1 MFLFE
6 QMFNTALNGIVSAGL
21 MSTILT
27 VAYGIL
33 LASLLFAAYE
43 AWARGGDVR
52 SLGVAAV
59 KYLAIGLLL
68 NGGGAIYDSIFR
80 AILQA
85 FNQIAHTMAGV
96 GPSDVFGAWITE
108 LRNAGLNSAT
118 LLNVITGAVAGILS
132 ALLLLIAMILYPV
145 AYMVFAILY
154 SLYGAI
160 LYVTGPLVLALM
172 PSIGLGTL
180 ARRYATNLMV
190 FAAWGLIYGILCRLT
205 LALNIN
211 SMAAITGAGNFA
223 GALTGASAEVLLAAA
238 SILFSVCILL
248 IPFLAKRIV
257 EGDLG
262 GTMMMVLG
270 AANSLVQSTLSAVAG
285 SAGGFGKGTSGVSE
299 GGALASSGSP
309 STGGTTAAGGASAGS
324 GGSGGGVAGGA
335 KALTGPGGG
344 GGGRGMGDFRPVNVP
359 HAIGWLAGAAA
370 AAGVQGGKSVVSAGR
385 NLISK
390 SQGNSGGGNPTPP
403 AKPSGDLN
411 PVDEWV

>member
-1 MFLFE
+1 VFLFE

-85 FNQIAHTMAGV
+85 FNQMAHTMAGV

-154 SLYGAI
+154 SLYGAK

-190 FAAWGLIYGILCRLT
+190 FAGWGLIYGILCRLT

-270 AANSLVQSTLSAVAG
+270 AANSLVQSTVSAVAG
-285 SAGGFGKGTSGVSE
+285 SAGGFSKGTSGLSD
-299 GGALASSGSP
+299 GASP
-309 STGGTTAAGGASAGS
+309 SPSSS
-324 GGSGGGVAGGA
+324 GGSTSGTGGGSTGSSGGVTSGA
-335 KALTGPGGG
+335 KAPTGPGGG

>member
-43 AWARGGDVR
+43 AWTKGGDVR
-52 SLGVAAV
+52 ALGVASI
-59 KYLAIGLLL
+59 KYLALGLLFG
-68 NGGGAIYDSIFR
+68 NGGAIYDSIFR
-80 AILQA
+80 SIVGA
-85 FNQIAHTMAGV
+85 FNQMAHAMAGV
-96 GPSDVFGAWITE
+96 GPTDVLGRWLAE
-108 LRNAGLNSAT
+108 LWNAGGGSAT
-118 LLNVITGAVAGILS
+118 FLNLVTGGAAAILS
-132 ALLLLIAMILYPV
+132 TLLLLVAMILYPI
-145 AYMVFAILY
+145 AYIVFAVLY
-154 SLYGAI
+154 SLFGTI
-160 LYVTGPLVLALM
+160 LYVCGPLVLALM
-172 PSIGLGTL
+172 PSMGLGTL
-180 ARRYATNLMV
+180 ARRYATNVVV
-190 FAAWGLIYGILCRLT
+190 FAAWGLIYGIFCRLMM
-205 LALNIN
+205 ALNIE
-211 SMAAITGAGNFA
+211 SMAAITSAGSFA
-223 GALTGASAEVLLAAA
+223 GALSGASAEVLLAAA

-262 GTMMMVLG
+262 GSMMMVLG
-270 AANSLVQSTLSAVAG
+270 AANSLVQSTVSAVAG
-285 SAGGFGKGTSGVSE
+285 SAGGFGKGTAGLSD
-299 GGALASSGSP
+299 GASPSPSSSGGST
-309 STGGTTAAGGASAGS
+309 SGTGGGS
-324 GGSGGGVAGGA
+324 TGSGGGVAGGA
-335 KALTGPGGG
+335 KAPTGPGGG

-390 SQGNSGGGNPTPP
+390 DQGNSGGGNPTPP

>member
-1 MFLFE
+1 
-6 QMFNTALNGIVSAGL
+6 
-21 MSTILT
+21 
-27 VAYGIL
+27 
-33 LASLLFAAYE
+33 
-43 AWARGGDVR
+43 
-52 SLGVAAV
+52 
-59 KYLAIGLLL
+59 
-68 NGGGAIYDSIFR
+68 
-80 AILQA
+80 LQA
-85 FNQIAHTMAGV
+85 FNQMAHTMAGV

-270 AANSLVQSTLSAVAG
+270 AANSLVQSTVSAVAG
-285 SAGGFGKGTSGVSE
+285 SAGGFGKGTAGMSESAASSPSSSGGNSSAV
-299 GGALASSGSP
+299 GGAG
-309 STGGTTAAGGASAGS
+309 AGN
-324 GGSGGGVAGGA
+324 GGSGGGATSGA
-335 KALTGPGGG
+335 KAPTGPGG

-385 NLISK
+385 SLISK
-390 SQGNSGGGNPTPP
+390 NQANPGGGNPAPP
-403 AKPSGDLN
+403 AKPSGDQN

>member
-6 QMFNTALNGIVSAGL
+6 QMFNTALTGIVSAGL

-85 FNQIAHTMAGV
+85 FNQMAHTMAGV

-270 AANSLVQSTLSAVAG
+270 AANSLVQSTVSAVAG
-285 SAGGFGKGTSGVSE
+285 SAGGFGKATAGLSDGASPSPSSSGGSTSG
-299 GGALASSGSP
+299 
-309 STGGTTAAGGASAGS
+309 AGGGS
-324 GGSGGGVAGGA
+324 TGSGGGVTSGA
-335 KALTGPGGG
+335 KAPTGPGGG

-390 SQGNSGGGNPTPP
+390 NQGNSGGGNPTPP
-403 AKPSGDLN
+403 SKPSGDLN

>member
-43 AWARGGDVR
+43 AWTKGGDVR
-52 SLGVAAV
+52 GLGVASI
-59 KYLAIGLLL
+59 KYLALGLLFG
-68 NGGGAIYDSIFR
+68 NGGAIYDSIFR
-80 AILQA
+80 SIVGA
-85 FNQIAHTMAGV
+85 FNQMAHAMAGV
-96 GPSDVFGAWITE
+96 GPTDVLGRWLAE
-108 LRNAGLNSAT
+108 LWNAGGGSAT
-118 LLNVITGAVAGILS
+118 FLNLVTGGAAAILS
-132 ALLLLIAMILYPV
+132 TLLLLVAMILYPI
-145 AYMVFAILY
+145 AYIVFAVLY
-154 SLYGAI
+154 SLFGTI
-160 LYVTGPLVLALM
+160 LYVCGPLVLALM
-172 PSIGLGTL
+172 PSMGLGTL
-180 ARRYATNLMV
+180 ARRYATNVVV
-190 FAAWGLIYGILCRLT
+190 FAAWGLIYGIFCRLMM
-205 LALNIN
+205 ALNIE
-211 SMAAITGAGNFA
+211 SMAAITSAGSFA
-223 GALTGASAEVLLAAA
+223 GALSGASAEVLLAAA

-262 GTMMMVLG
+262 GAMMMVLG
-270 AANSLVQSTLSAVAG
+270 AANSLVQSTVSAVAG
-285 SAGGFGKGTSGVSE
+285 SAGGFGKATAGLSDGASPSPSSSGGSTSGT
-299 GGALASSGSP
+299 GGG
-309 STGGTTAAGGASAGS
+309 STGG
-324 GGSGGGVAGGA
+324 GGGVASGA
-335 KALTGPGGG
+335 KAPTGPGGG

-370 AAGVQGGKSVVSAGR
+370 AAGLQSGKSVVSAGR

-390 SQGNSGGGNPTPP
+390 DQGNSGGGNPTPP

>member
-1 MFLFE
+1 VFLFE

-43 AWARGGDVR
+43 AWTKGGDVR
-52 SLGVAAV
+52 ALGVASI
-59 KYLAIGLLL
+59 KYLALGLLFG
-68 NGGGAIYDSIFR
+68 NGGAIYDSIFR
-80 AILQA
+80 SIVGA
-85 FNQIAHTMAGV
+85 FNQMAHAMAGV
-96 GPSDVFGAWITE
+96 GPTDVLGRWLAE
-108 LRNAGLNSAT
+108 LWNAGGGSAT
-118 LLNVITGAVAGILS
+118 SLNLVTGGAAAILS
-132 ALLLLIAMILYPV
+132 TLLLLVAMILYPI
-145 AYMVFAILY
+145 AYIVFAVLY
-154 SLYGAI
+154 SLFGTI
-160 LYVTGPLVLALM
+160 LYVCGPLVLALM
-172 PSIGLGTL
+172 PSMGLGTL
-180 ARRYATNLMV
+180 ARRYATNVVV
-190 FAAWGLIYGILCRLT
+190 FAVWGLIYGIFCRLMM
-205 LALNIN
+205 ALNIE
-211 SMAAITGAGNFA
+211 SMAAMTSAGSFA

-270 AANSLVQSTLSAVAG
+270 AANSLVQSTVSAVAG
-285 SAGGFGKGTSGVSE
+285 SAGGFGKGTAGLSD
-299 GGALASSGSP
+299 GASPSPSSSGGST
-309 STGGTTAAGGASAGS
+309 SGTGGGS
-324 GGSGGGVAGGA
+324 TGSGGGVTSGA
-335 KALTGPGGG
+335 KAPTGPGG

>member
-85 FNQIAHTMAGV
+85 FNQMAHTMAGV

-270 AANSLVQSTLSAVAG
+270 AANSLVQSTVSAVAG
-285 SAGGFGKGTSGVSE
+285 SAGGFSKGTSGLSD
-299 GGALASSGSP
+299 GASPSPSSSGGST
-309 STGGTTAAGGASAGS
+309 SGTGGGS
-324 GGSGGGVAGGA
+324 TGSGGGVTSGA
-335 KALTGPGGG
+335 KAPTGPGGG

>member
-85 FNQIAHTMAGV
+85 FNQMAHTMAGV

-190 FAAWGLIYGILCRLT
+190 FAAWGLTYGILCRLT

-270 AANSLVQSTLSAVAG
+270 AANSLVQSTVSAVAG
-285 SAGGFGKGTSGVSE
+285 SAGGFGKATAGLSDGASPSPSSSGGSTSG
-299 GGALASSGSP
+299 
-309 STGGTTAAGGASAGS
+309 AGGGS
-324 GGSGGGVAGGA
+324 TGSGGGVAGGA
-335 KALTGPGGG
+335 KAPTGPGG

-390 SQGNSGGGNPTPP
+390 SQDNSGGGNPTPP